1 MEVLDTNLLIEG
13 RRGLTTILNVIE
25 YPPASKGSRLLFP
38 KREDFLK
45 SIEIMVKLREIGKP
59 VPAMDVIIAAMCMRR
74 DLKLLT
80 KDRHFLF
87 VKEVEPEFRVE
98 VLNE

>member
-13 RRGLTTILNVIE
+13 KRGLTTIFSVIE
-25 YPPASKGSRLLFP
+25 YPPASKGNRVLFP

-59 VPAMDVIIAAMCMRR
+59 APAIDVLIAAICIRR

-80 KDRHFLF
+80 KDKHFLF
-87 VKEVEPEFRVE
+87 IKEVEPEFRVE
-98 VLNE
+98 IVE

>member
-13 RRGLTTILNVIE
+13 KRGLTTIFSIIE
-25 YPPASKGSRLLFP
+25 YPPASRGSRILFP

-59 VPAMDVIIAAMCMRR
+59 VPAIDVLIAAICIRR

-80 KDRHFLF
+80 KDKHFLHI
-87 VKEVEPEFRVE
+87 KEVEPEFRVE
-98 VLNE
+98 VVE

>member
-13 RRGLTTILNVIE
+13 RRGLTTIFSIIE
-25 YPPASKGSRLLFP
+25 YPPASRGSRILFP

-59 VPAMDVIIAAMCMRR
+59 VPAVDVLIAAICIRR

-80 KDRHFLF
+80 KDKHFLHI
-87 VKEVEPEFRVE
+87 KEVEPEFRVE
-98 VLNE
+98 VVE

>member
-1 MEVLDTNLLIEG
+1 MW
-13 RRGLTTILNVIE
+13 GLTTIFNVIE
-25 YPPASKGSRLLFP
+25 YPPASKGSRVLFP

-59 VPAMDVIIAAMCMRR
+59 VPAIDVLIAAICIRR

-80 KDRHFLF
+80 KDKHFLYI
-87 VKEVEPEFRVE
+87 KEVEPEFRVE
-98 VLNE
+98 MVD